1 MLYENK
7 IMSLKEVV
15 APLLSSQ
22 FEINLVENYEKEKN
36 FVEIGKLI
44 MQNLDESDKRSKR
57 LSKLLIERSKNEDRT
72 RSSET

>member
-44 MQNLDESDKRSKR
+44 M
-57 LSKLLIERSKNEDRT
+57 
-72 RSSET
+72 